1 MRRPI
6 RHATLT
12 WIVAA
17 LVLVSC
23 GPQAGIV
30 LGGFGS
36 GPSASFAEA
45 DGVYHIHW
53 TAHDAGATDHGCLVG
68 LSVEQIRAANQ
79 EHVIE
84 FRAVT
89 ESKLVY
95 RSIPVGARL
104 VGDAAIYL
112 DAGTYL
118 LRSNGTCAWDAQ
130 ILPAGPDEIPLNGNP
145 RMETVG

>member
-1 MRRPI
+1 MVRPI
-6 RHATLT
+6 RHAMLT
-12 WIVAA
+12 VIAAA
-17 LVLVSC
+17 LVLASC

-30 LGGFGS
+30 VGGFGS
-36 GPSASFAEA
+36 GPSASFVEA

-68 LSVEQIRAANQ
+68 LSLEQTVAGRQ
-79 EHVIE
+79 ENGRE

-89 ESKLVY
+89 EGKLVY
-95 RSIPVGARL
+95 RSIPIGGRL
-104 VGDAAIYL
+104 VGDVAMSL

-130 ILPAGPDEIPLNGNP
+130 ILRAGPDETPLGQRRNDSL
-145 RMETVG
+145 E